1 MEAFNPPFDRPS
13 KPPLSRSNSFKPT
26 APPRV
31 STAPHT
37 SKKTHH
43 TSLHRHGHHRHHH
56 TKDAVQSAIQLH
68 APSSFGDLLK
78 QSSRSSIGSPAH
90 SAAGSRAGSVV
101 KVDGSIE
108 SKPLQEE
115 TIGPEDV
122 ARERA
127 RAKMRED
134 EIRAQLQTLSEYSLN
149 STRRTDDTYYSIL
162 EKIAVLRSTIGEL
175 QELSNLTKELH
186 EDFQNDADEL
196 EEEIIGQMDGYHEFE
211 PQEQQMDVLEERVK
225 AGREKARALN
235 ARLDDARKR
244 VDIRERLEQEWE
256 VKINRRL
263 RILWGILG
271 TIALIFVLLVLVHQ
285 FRLPPKDTGKASS
298 TSRAKWD
305 FNDASIP
312 SSAREVLSSCL
323 APTSSSLA
331 APALPVSPS
340 PVDPRLRLFDE
351 L

>member
-1 MEAFNPPFDRPS
+1 MEAYNPPFDRSS

-26 APPRV
+26 APARV

-37 SKKTHH
+37 SKKTQH
-43 TSLHRHGHHRHHH
+43 TSLHRHGHHHRHHH
-56 TKDAVQSAIQLH
+56 TKDVVQSAIQLH
-68 APSSFGDLLK
+68 APSSFADLLK
-78 QSSRSSIGSPAH
+78 QNSRSSTGSPAQ
-90 SAAGSRAGSVV
+90 SVAGSRSGSVV

-108 SKPLQEE
+108 SKPLQEII
-115 TIGPEDV
+115 IGPEDV

-127 RAKMRED
+127 RAKVRED

-196 EEEIIGQMDGYHEFE
+196 EEEIIGQMDGFHEFE

-225 AGREKARALN
+225 VGREKARSLN
-235 ARLDDARKR
+235 ARLNDARNR
-244 VDIRERLEQEWE
+244 VDMREKLEQEWE
-256 VKINRRL
+256 AKINRM
-263 RILWGILG
+263 ILWGILG
-271 TIALIFVLLVLVHQ
+271 TIALLFVLFVLVQQ
-285 FRLPPKDTGKASS
+285 FRLPHKATGEGFS
-298 TSRAKWD
+298 TSKGTWD
-305 FNDASIP
+305 LHEASIP
-312 SSAREVLSSCL
+312 SSAKEVLSSCH
-323 APTSSSLA
+323 APASSSLT